1 MALIEYSH
9 APVPVRVDLRAAH
22 ERAWQRLASPGAW
35 WSGAERVAIA
45 EHVRAAAA
53 CTLCIERKASL
64 SPFSCDGRHDGP
76 EGLPGTAVDAIHRLV
91 TDPGRL
97 SKKWYASLE
106 GDGLSSERYVELLG
120 VVVTVVS
127 IDSFCGGLALPLH
140 PLPEPLPGEPSR
152 YRPEGVEEGGA
163 WVPWIAGGGEARAER
178 DLFEG
183 LPGRSGNVIR
193 AMSLVPDEVRTLND
207 LSAAHYMAPGD
218 AMDPRWSPFVIDR
231 LQIELLAG
239 RVSALRECFY

>member
-1 MALIEYSH
+1 VALIDYSN
-9 APVPVRVDLRAAH
+9 ATWPIRPDLPAAH
-22 ERAWQRLASPGAW
+22 GRAWRRLASPGAW
-35 WSGAERVAIA
+35 WAASERVAIA
-45 EHVRAAAA
+45 QQVRAADA
-53 CTLCIERKASL
+53 CRLCIERKASL
-64 SPFSCDGRHDGP
+64 SPFSCSGSHDGP
-76 EGLPGTAVDAIHRLV
+76 EGLPGVAVDAIHRLV

-106 GDGLSSERYVELLG
+106 GEGLSSERYVELLG

-127 IDSFCGGLALPLH
+127 IDSFCRGLGLPLN
-140 PLPEPLPGEPSR
+140 PLPEPLPGEPSH
-152 YRPEGVEEGGA
+152 YRPEGVEERGA
-163 WVPWIAGGGEARAER
+163 WVPWIAGGGEASAER

-218 AMDPRWSPFVIDR
+218 AIDPRWSPFAIDR